1 MQTLSNLKFD
11 FDEDKSLE
19 YTHSIHPYPAKFPAE
34 LPRKILQ
41 DFSKPGD
48 LVLDPFCGSGTTL
61 VEARVRGIDAIGV
74 DINGLACLISKV
86 KATPISL
93 DQYSQLRRF
102 IQTVEELSFQWT
114 TGARIPI
121 EVPDFDG
128 MSHWFQQNVAEEIT
142 IILSHIDEL
151 DDNDSKDFLRVVLSS
166 IIVRVSNQ
174 ESDTRFAAISKNI
187 PDGFCLSLFAE
198 RAKAYLKKLMEFSK
212 SVSHAS
218 SVQVFNA
225 DARNLG
231 FLSDNSIDL
240 IVTSPPYANTYDY
253 YLYHKFRKRWLGLD
267 VKFAQY
273 NEIGSRREFSSL
285 KETPEKWLTDLSLCF
300 SEMNRVLKTG
310 SLAFVVIGDS
320 VINKVIIRMDEEVT
334 KLSSLVGFT
343 VRHIVSSELANH
355 SKIFNPSF
363 AQKGKKEHLIIL
375 QKVQ

>member
-1 MQTLSNLKFD
+1 MKTLSNLKFD
-11 FDEDKSLE
+11 FNEEDSLVL
-19 YTHSIHPYPAKFPAE
+19 THSIHPYPAKFPPQ
-34 LPRKILQ
+34 LPRRILQ

-61 VEARVRGIDAIGV
+61 VEARLRGVNAIGV

-93 DQYSQLRRF
+93 DQYAELCRF
-102 IQTVEELSFQWT
+102 IQSIEDVSFQWSM
-114 TGARIPI
+114 GARTPI
-121 EVPDFDG
+121 KVKDFDG
-128 MSHWFQQNVAEEIT
+128 LSHWFQKNVAEEIT
-142 IILSHIDEL
+142 LVLYRIEEL
-151 DDNDSKDFLRVVLSS
+151 ADNDLKDFLRVVLSS

-174 ESDTRFAAISKNI
+174 ESDTRFAAIDKNI
-187 PDGFCLSLFAE
+187 PDGFCLTLFTE
-198 RAKAYLKKLMEFSK
+198 RTKVYLEKLMEFST
-212 SVSHAS
+212 SVTQVS

-225 DARNLG
+225 DARNLS
-231 FLSDNSIDL
+231 FLSDSSIDL

-253 YLYHKFRKRWLGLD
+253 YLYHKFRKKWLDLD
-267 VKFAQY
+267 VQFAQY

-285 KETPEKWLTDLSLCF
+285 KKSPEKWLTDLRQCF
-300 SEMNRVLKTG
+300 SEMSRVLKRG

-320 VINKVIIRMDEEVT
+320 VINNVILRMDQEIARFSPST
-334 KLSSLVGFT
+334 GLT

-355 SKIFNPSF
+355 SKTFNPSF